1 MKINEV
7 ILEAWINLPPDK
19 KAEEDKAAD
28 QEFRAL
34 KGIDSPDSQKLA
46 DAVRSAYA
54 ITGTV
59 DSAYELAR
67 SMVKKQG
74 VPDLELG
81 KMDKRRSVYVSANK
95 SKGQAG
101 KKQSWQKSASGPKTS
116 DDGTGT
122 SRPGRGQYTQY
133 KDGSDRAAA
142 PKSKTQQAI
151 QGIEKWASDSF
162 GDLPGAGLVK
172 GAYNLGKGAV
182 NVATAPARAVAKDLG
197 TGYNFLRD
205 PSAFDT
211 FKRSRTKRR

>member
-46 DAVRSAYA
+46 DAFRSAYA

-101 KKQSWQKSASGPKTS
+101 KKQSWQKSASGPS
-116 DDGTGT
+116 GPSGP
-122 SRPGRGQYTQY
+122 SGVGRGKYDTMR
-133 KDGSDRAAA
+133 DGSARKGAT
-142 PKSKTQQAI
+142 SKTQQAI

-182 NVATAPARAVAKDLG
+182 NVATAPARAVAKDIG

-205 PSAFDT
+205 PSAFDK